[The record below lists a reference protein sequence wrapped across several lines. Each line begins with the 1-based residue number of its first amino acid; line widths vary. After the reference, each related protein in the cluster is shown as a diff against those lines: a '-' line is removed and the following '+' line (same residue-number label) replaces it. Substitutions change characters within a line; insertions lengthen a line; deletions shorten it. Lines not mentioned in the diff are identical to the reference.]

1 MDLKLEY
8 KQYFDIYSKKDDHS
22 EPTSTVKISLILTD
36 WFEICKYSL
45 VDVFSLQL
53 YWDPFNMFMSTNLK
67 ILKRISQY

>member
-1 MDLKLEY
+1 MQPFPQVY

-45 VDVFSLQL
+45 VDVFSL
-53 YWDPFNMFMSTNLK
+53 
-67 ILKRISQY
+67 